1 MKTFALLVLG
11 LIAAVFI
18 AKYWNQ
24 GWMFYGLPRPP
35 DFLEPIWDADGEG
48 IHDRIVVE
56 MILVAASFNTALI
69 LFLRRK

>member
-1 MKTFALLVLG
+1 MKTFVFLVLG

-48 IHDRIVVE
+48 IHDRIAAE
-56 MILVAASFNTALI
+56 MILVVVCINTALI
-69 LFLRRK
+69 LYLRRK